1 MATVYNPHSYQQ
13 YAQEAIINNPAIG
26 LFLDM
31 GLG

>member
-1 MATVYNPHSYQQ
+1 MKFAPHSYQQ
-13 YAQEAIINNPAIG
+13 YAIDRIINDSRVG

>member
-1 MATVYNPHSYQQ
+1 MKFNPHMYQQ
-13 YAQEAIINNPAIG
+13 YAIRHILKHDVTA

>member
-1 MATVYNPHSYQQ
+1 MRFIPHSYQQ
-13 YAQEAIINNPAIG
+13 YAIDRIISDPYLG